1 MTRNQYFHQ
10 LADLLSVPHSD
21 QNAFAWVSWA
31 QAEGG
36 NADFNPL
43 NTTLDWPGAT
53 DYNSVHV
60 KNYLTSA
67 DGLKA
72 TAQTL
77 KQDNFAHILAHLKR
91 GDNAKRTLRAVE
103 HSEWGTG
110 GLALRCLPF
119 VKANYLAFANHTIA
133 GS

>member
-1 MTRNQYFHQ
+1 MTRNDYFHR
-10 LADLLSVPHSD
+10 LADELHVPHTP
-21 QNAFAWVSWA
+21 QNAYAWVSWA

-36 NADFNPL
+36 NAAFNPL
-43 NTTLDWPGAT
+43 NTTLEWPGAT

-60 KNYLTSA
+60 KNYLTSD
-67 DGLKA
+67 DGIKA

-77 KQDNFAHILAHLKR
+77 KQQNFAHILNRLKTSAAPR
-91 GDNAKRTLRAVE
+91 LTLRAVE

-110 GLALRCLPF
+110 GLALKCLPS
-119 VKANYLAFANHTIA
+119 VKANYNEYAQHTIA